1 MKWYDK
7 EIEIRYADTDRMGV
21 IHHGVYPLYCEVGRT
36 WYCEAVGIPYA
47 RMEREGVYLMV
58 ADMQCRFKAP
68 ATYGDRIY
76 IRTAISRLNKR
87 LIIFAYEIWNRDN
100 ELLLFTGSSKLVVAN
115 NSYRVVTMPP
125 WIYEKLVEGMKI

>member
-1 MKWYDK
+1 MRWYNK

-47 RMEREGVYLMV
+47 QMEQSGIYLMV

-68 ATYGDRIY
+68 ATYGDSIY
-76 IRTAISRLNKR
+76 IKTAISTLKKR
-87 LIIFAYEIWNRDN
+87 VVVFVYEIWNRN
-100 ELLLFTGSSKLVVAN
+100 TQTLLFTGSSKLVVAN
-115 NSYRVVTMPP
+115 NHYSVVSMPL
-125 WIYEKLVEGMKI
+125 WIYEKLAEGMKI